1 MIKFFRKIRQNL
13 ILENKTSKYLKYA
26 IGEIVLVVIG
36 ILIALSINNW
46 NEEKKVYLK
55 AELYKNKIIKD
66 LETDLVN
73 IDSIV
78 DTGNYNKVIVQDY
91 FNFFESQNNLPI
103 ETIIDSCS
111 KAVSLCRKFRYTPV
125 DYTFKDMQS
134 SGNLSL
140 LTEDQRAALIVLS
153 NSQDYFLIV
162 LEKIISQIIEEEHK
176 AASYLDLDSSL
187 SNFFEKVGTKINRER
202 QIQGLLHEHT
212 VLDGYKNISTFTIIL
227 KNRITNETNR
237 ALIALKD

>member
-1 MIKFFRKIRQNL
+1 MIKFFRNIRKKL
-13 ILENKTSKYLKYA
+13 LAEGKTSNYLKYA
-26 IGEIVLVVIG
+26 IGEIILVVIG
-36 ILIALSINNW
+36 ILIALQINNW
-46 NEEKKVYLK
+46 NEERKINLK
-55 AELYKNKIIKD
+55 ADLYKNKIIKD
-66 LETDLVN
+66 LETDLMN
-73 IDSIV
+73 IDSFVDISNKNKTIV
-78 DTGNYNKVIVQDY
+78 ENY

-103 ETIIDSCS
+103 QTIIDSCS
-111 KAVSLCRKFRYTPV
+111 KAIYSSRKYRYTPV

-140 LTEDQRAALIVLS
+140 LTDDQRASLIELS

-176 AASYLDLDSSL
+176 AASYLDLDSSP

-202 QIQGLLHEHT
+202 QIQGLLHEHI
-212 VLDGYKNISTFTIIL
+212 VLDGYKNISTFTITL

-237 ALIALKD
+237 ALIALKN